1 MQKCNRFSCL
11 LTYLSPWLT
20 LSETILL
27 LEVMAEFNSTATA
40 TMRINGR
47 EAHEELNRLKAH
59 AKDLEDA
66 IVKASNAGNKADL
79 SKWKRELKKTRKE
92 IQLCESATTGVENV
106 MRRLDRATPKELNRT
121 LSTLK
126 RQLNDIERGSAAW
139 NAQVQKIKAVKAE
152 LSSVNGEMREHQSL
166 AERAMAGLDKWGM
179 AIAGAMGAVAGVV
192 MAGKKAVNAYAE
204 MEQEE
209 ANVRKFTGMTAEQV
223 GALNEEF
230 KKMDT
235 RSSREQL
242 NQLAQEAGRLG
253 KSSQED
259 VLGFVRAADKIN
271 VALDDLGEG
280 ATLTLSKLA
289 GIFGDED
296 RLGTEKALLS
306 IGSVINEL
314 SQNCAASA
322 PYLAQFASR
331 MGGVAAQA
339 GMTSQQVM
347 AFGAVLD
354 SNNQALEASST
365 AVSQVIMRIYQDPA
379 KYAKVAGMDVAKFT
393 QQVKTDMNGALISLL
408 ETLNQAGSMDVLS
421 PMFKDMGE
429 NGARAVAALSTLAG
443 HINEVKD
450 QQIVANQAFREATS
464 IDKEYAVQNETA
476 QAKLDK
482 ARKGFNELAVTLGEK
497 LMPVMRYAI
506 SGTSAMMRA
515 MLGVIRF
522 VGENQVAILTVCS
535 AIVAYHIAVRAA
547 TVETTLFTAA
557 QKVNAVFNKIY
568 AVTMSALSVLY
579 YKFTGNV
586 QKATAAQR
594 LFNASI
600 RLNPMGLLIAA
611 VTAAIVVIGGLI
623 KRMVDADKKQEQL
636 RRDMERYKNSIRD
649 ISQATSQYA
658 AEETKKLETLYKASQ
673 NHNLSMKERIAKVK
687 ELQKTYPSYFGKMT
701 TEAILAGNAAKKYQE
716 LTEAIINAAKARAAA
731 DKIKEN
737 FKTIIELETANE
749 QLKRNENQKTSKLKK
764 SKARK
769 AEARAD
775 QKYRKNTS
783 GVMGGIVA
791 EGLNV
796 GGAFSTEND
805 VLSDDVADRVEEALS
820 SEISTLKTKQA
831 GNKAKIKLLQES
843 NNWLKKTYGVKDEQ
857 LVDQQPNVQPNINM
871 PGNNAYGGGTSGGGN
886 NTGHNTDNEQ
896 ADKFAKV
903 KAWKEKEEATNRIAY
918 ATGLKDY
925 EQYTTD
931 MERIEV
937 EYNQRALDTVE
948 LTAQE
953 RLNLQAALAE
963 AEKKLA
969 DETHG
974 QNREQLEQQYAQQ
987 QADLKQAYI
996 DGLLSLQAYNEAT
1009 ERAELSHMRV
1019 MRKFEKEGSKERLDI
1034 EKKYRDKLFEAQK
1047 KKHQDAKAQEEA
1059 HQKEMKAVWEKY
1071 AVPEREKN
1079 KEEYKRLLAMLIE
1092 VYETAKQALEAQG
1105 KDTSELDGQF
1115 QMAVRKLKGEFEE
1128 KGKKDED
1135 ESPMSFIELFKAEIV
1150 KAVNADSWNP
1160 KQKKGLID
1168 TIDNVVSYATSAYQ
1182 SLTQMMQLESEIQ
1195 IATISKRYDAEISMA
1210 EGNTYKVNRLEKKKQ
1225 QEVQRIKDKA
1235 TKRQMAVQ
1243 VAQALATTA
1252 EGAINGYTSA
1262 MKLPFPANVITAP
1275 LVAAMAIAAG
1285 MMQVATIKKQQ
1296 QAATAQGYAEGGFTP
1311 KGPKDKEVGVVHAG
1325 EWVASQKLVQ
1335 NAQARPLIDALE
1347 YAQRHN
1353 TMPTLQQADVS
1364 RSVTAPN
1371 VIAMNS
1377 GNNEGMAA
1385 VASALSQYAGTMK
1398 SLNERLDEPFT
1409 TVNTVTGDAGMKKAQ
1424 EEYQQ
1429 LMNNTKPKSQ
1439 RK

>member
-1 MQKCNRFSCL
+1 
-11 LTYLSPWLT
+11 
-20 LSETILL
+20 
-27 LEVMAEFNSTATA
+27 MAEFNSTATA

-92 IQLCESATTGVENV
+92 IQLCESATSGVENV

-152 LSSVNGEMREHQSL
+152 LSAVNGEMREHQSL
-166 AERAMAGLDKWGM
+166 TERAMGELNKWSM
-179 AIAGAMGAVAGVV
+179 KLAGAMGVVAGVV
-192 MAGKKAVNAYAE
+192 MAGKKAVNAYVE

-408 ETLNQAGSMDVLS
+408 ETLNQAGNMDVLS

-450 QQIVANQAFREATS
+450 QQIVANQAFEEATS
-464 IDKEYAVQNETA
+464 IDKEFAVQNETA

-515 MLGVIRF
+515 MLGVIKF
-522 VGENQVAILTVCS
+522 VDENKVAIISLSVALVANIAIVKTAIVLEKTHAALLAGKNAIMVAGKAIVLSLQVAYYTLAGS
-535 AIVAYHIAVRAA
+535 ATKAAAA
-547 TVETTLFTAA
+547 TRLLSSATKASPWGIVITLLAT
-557 QKVNAVFNKIY
+557 VIG
-568 AVTMSALSVLY
+568 SVLML
-579 YKFTGNV
+579 T
-586 QKATAAQR
+586 
-594 LFNASI
+594 
-600 RLNPMGLLIAA
+600 
-611 VTAAIVVIGGLI
+611 
-623 KRMVDADKKQEQL
+623 KRTKELTLAEKKSNE
-636 RRDMERYKNSIRD
+636 I
-649 ISQATSQYA
+649 
-658 AEETKKLETLYKASQ
+658 AEETQQIRDESRKKIEAEKNKIKALIDVAENETLTLEKRQSAVKRLNEIIPNYNAQLDATSGKYKANKKALDAYIASLEKKMELEANKKIYQSLLEKKAEEDAQNWRRYKIEKGIAKAPNLQVIAKDSPYASQ
-673 NHNLSMKERIAKVK
+673 RELAHQTIKKSDMTFDQYNAQHKGAASIALDDFKERMKAQGIDWGNFVVGDSHEADSIPPVG
-687 ELQKTYPSYFGKMT
+687 TGGK
-701 TEAILAGNAAKKYQE
+701 Q
-716 LTEAIINAAKARAAA
+716 
-731 DKIKEN
+731 
-737 FKTIIELETANE
+737 
-749 QLKRNENQKTSKLKK
+749 
-764 SKARK
+764 
-769 AEARAD
+769 
-775 QKYRKNTS
+775 
-783 GVMGGIVA
+783 
-791 EGLNV
+791 
-796 GGAFSTEND
+796 
-805 VLSDDVADRVEEALS
+805 
-820 SEISTLKTKQA
+820 
-831 GNKAKIKLLQES
+831 
-843 NNWLKKTYGVKDEQ
+843 
-857 LVDQQPNVQPNINM
+857 
-871 PGNNAYGGGTSGGGN
+871 GGGTSGGGN
-886 NTGHNTDNEQ
+886 NTGHNTDTIQ

-903 KAWKEKEEATNRIAY
+903 KAWKEKEEALNRLAY
-918 ATGLKDY
+918 ARGLKDF
-925 EQYTTD
+925 EQFTSD
-931 MERIEV
+931 KERIEI

-948 LTAQE
+948 LTEKE
-953 RLNLQAALAE
+953 RLDLQAALAE

-974 QNREQLEQQYAQQ
+974 QKREQLEQQYAQQ

-996 DGLLSLQAYNEAT
+996 DGLISSQAYDEAV
-1009 ERAELSHMRV
+1009 ERQELSHMRV
-1019 MRKFEKEGSKERLDI
+1019 MRKFEKEGSKERLNI
-1034 EKKYRDKLFEAQK
+1034 EKQYRDKLFEAQK
-1047 KKHQDAKAQEEA
+1047 KKQKEAENQEKA
-1059 HQKEMKAVWEKY
+1059 HQEEMKAVWEKY
-1071 AVPEREKN
+1071 AVPEEAK
-1079 KEEYKRLLAMLIE
+1079 KKMEYKRLLSMLTE

-1105 KDTSELDGQF
+1105 KDSSVLDGQF
-1115 QMAVRKLKGEFEE
+1115 QMAVKKLKEEFEE
-1128 KGKKDED
+1128 KEKENED
-1135 ESPMSFIELFKAEIV
+1135 ESPKTFIEFFKAEIV
-1150 KAVNADSWNP
+1150 KAVNANSWSA
-1160 KQKKGLID
+1160 KQKKGLIN
-1168 TIDNVVSYATSAYQ
+1168 TIDNVVAYASSAYQ

-1225 QEVQRIKDKA
+1225 QEVQRIKDRA
-1235 TKRQMAVQ
+1235 TKRQMSVQ

-1285 MMQVATIKKQQ
+1285 MLQVATIKKQQ
-1296 QAATAQGYAEGGFTP
+1296 QVASAQGYAEGGFTP
-1311 KGPKDKEVGVVHAG
+1311 KGPKNKEVGVVHAG

-1353 TMPTLQQADVS
+1353 TMPALKQTDVS
-1364 RSVTAPN
+1364 RSITAPN

-1377 GNNEGMAA
+1377 GNNEGLVA
-1385 VASALSQYAGTMK
+1385 VASALSQYTGTIK
-1398 SLNERLDEPFT
+1398 ALNERLDEPFT
-1409 TVNTVTGDAGMKKAQ
+1409 TVNTVTGDAGIKKAQ

>member
-1 MQKCNRFSCL
+1 
-11 LTYLSPWLT
+11 
-20 LSETILL
+20 
-27 LEVMAEFNSTATA
+27 MAEFNSTATA

-92 IQLCESATTGVENV
+92 IQLCESATMGVENV

-166 AERAMAGLDKWGM
+166 AERAMAGLNKWGM

-379 KYAKVAGMDVAKFT
+379 KYAKVAGMDVAKFA

-515 MLGVIRF
+515 MLGVIKF

-749 QLKRNENQKTSKLKK
+749 QLKRNENQKTTKLNKI
-764 SKARK
+764 KARRAR

-783 GVMGGIVA
+783 GVLGGFVA

-796 GGAFSTEND
+796 SGAFSTEND
-805 VLSDDVADRVEEALS
+805 VLSDDIADRKVGELP
-820 SEISTLKTKQA
+820 SEISTLKKKQA

-886 NTGHNTDNEQ
+886 NTGHNTDNNQ

-903 KAWKEKEEATNRIAY
+903 KAWKEKEEATNRLAY

-1009 ERAELSHMRV
+1009 ERAELSHMKV

-1047 KKHQDAKAQEEA
+1047 KKQQEAKAQEEA

-1105 KDTSELDGQF
+1105 KDTSALDGQF
-1115 QMAVRKLKGEFEE
+1115 EMAVRKLKGEFEE
-1128 KGKKDED
+1128 KGKKEED

-1150 KAVNADSWNP
+1150 KAVQADSWSA

-1195 IATISKRYDAEISMA
+1195 IAAISKRYDAEISMA

-1225 QEVQRIKDKA
+1225 QDVQRIKDQA
-1235 TKRQMAVQ
+1235 TKRQMSVQ

-1311 KGPKDKEVGVVHAG
+1311 QGPKNKEVGVVHAG

-1335 NAQARPLIDALE
+1335 NAQTRPLIDALE

-1377 GNNEGMAA
+1377 GNNEGMVA

-1424 EEYQQ
+1424 DEYQQ